1 MVVFSL
7 VRFRSMNA
15 LDWLVLGASFALI
28 IGYGLKR
35 AGGEWSVDSYVSA
48 GKKMRWW
55 VIGLSIMATQAS
67 AITFI
72 GTTSQGYS
80 DGLRFVQFYFGLP
93 IAMVL
98 ISAFAAPAFHR
109 SGVRTAYEYLE
120 RRFDAKTRTLASWV
134 FLIQRGL
141 GVGLALYA
149 PAVALSVIFQVPE
162 WPTILAMVALVS
174 VYTVLGGIRA
184 VMRADA
190 LQMWIMFAGIAI
202 AFGYAAFGLPEGVS
216 VRDALY
222 LAGTAGKLNAVET
235 GFDWDS
241 RYTLWSGL
249 IGATFLSLAYFGTD
263 QSQVQRY
270 LTAKSLFHSR
280 MSLLFNALLK
290 VPLQFF
296 ILLTG
301 VLVFCFF
308 LFEAPPLLF
317 HPAERERLEQTDAS
331 EIARLEERFSQA
343 LEQRRA
349 TAENF
354 LASRGSAEQ
363 EAFAASDRRV
373 QQVRREAIT
382 LAERETGPGSYS
394 DTNYVFLTFVLTQL
408 PAGLVGLIMAG
419 VFAAAMSTISSELNS
434 LATATVVDH
443 YARYVRPRLSEV
455 GMRRALQWA
464 TLAWAAYAGVFASY
478 GGRLGSLIEAV
489 NFVGSLFYGPMLG
502 VFVLAL
508 MFRRVTAD
516 GAFWGTAFG
525 LIAVWGTKLA
535 FRRLAFL
542 WLNPLG
548 CMATVL
554 AAVLLSRKRNEPGE
568 QDAIR
573 ASTMGGP

>member
-1 MVVFSL
+1 MTPV
-7 VRFRSMNA
+7 
-15 LDWLVLGASFALI
+15 DWLVLGASFALI
-28 IGYGLKR
+28 IGYGLKQS
-35 AGGEWSVDSYVSA
+35 GGEQSADSYVSA
-48 GKKMRWW
+48 GKQMRWW

-93 IAMVL
+93 VAMVL
-98 ISAFAAPAFHR
+98 IATFAAPAFHR
-109 SGVRTAYEYLE
+109 SGVRTAYEFLE
-120 RRFDAKTRTLASWV
+120 KRFDGKTRTLASWV

-149 PAVALSVIFQVPE
+149 PAVALSVIFGVPE
-162 WPTILAMVALVS
+162 WPTILAMVVLVS

-202 AFGYAAFGLPEGVS
+202 ACGYAAKGLPDGVS
-216 VRDALY
+216 VLDALR
-222 LAGTAGKLNAVET
+222 LAGSSGKLNAVET

-249 IGATFLSLAYFGTD
+249 IGGTFLALAYFGTD

-280 MSLLFNALLK
+280 ISLLFNALLK

-317 HPAERERLEQTDAS
+317 HPGERDRLERTEAS
-331 EIARLEERFSQA
+331 ELTRLEGQFAQA
-343 LEQRRA
+343 LSERRAAAETFAKSRGDAEQR
-349 TAENF
+349 
-354 LASRGSAEQ
+354 
-363 EAFAASDRRV
+363 AFEGSDRRV
-373 QQVRREAIT
+373 QQVRREAIA
-382 LAERETGPGSYS
+382 LAEKGTGSGTYS
-394 DTNYVFLTFVLTQL
+394 DTNYIFLTFVLTHL

-434 LATATVVDH
+434 LATSTIVDH
-443 YARYVRPRLSEV
+443 YARYVRPGLSDAH
-455 GMRRALQWA
+455 MRKALQWA
-464 TLAWAAYAGVFASY
+464 TLAWAAYAGVFASF

-489 NFVGSLFYGPMLG
+489 NIVGSLFYGPMLG
-502 VFVLAL
+502 VFVLAFL
-508 MFRRVTAD
+508 MPRVKAD

-525 LIAVWGTKLA
+525 LLAVWGSRLA
-535 FRRLAFL
+535 FPKLAFL

-548 CMATVL
+548 CVATVL
-554 AAVLLSRKRNEPGE
+554 AALFVSYRRDDSRR
-568 QDAIR
+568 QDPTR
-573 ASTMGGP
+573 GSRMEVS

>member
-1 MVVFSL
+1 
-7 VRFRSMNA
+7 MNPV
-15 LDWLVLGASFALI
+15 DWLVLGASFALI

-35 AGGEWSVDSYVSA
+35 SGGDESADSFVSA
-48 GKKMRWW
+48 GKQMRWW

-98 ISAFAAPAFHR
+98 IATFAAPAFHR
-109 SGVRTAYEYLE
+109 SGVRTAYEFLE
-120 RRFDAKTRTLASWV
+120 KRFDAKTRTLASWV

-149 PAVALSVIFQVPE
+149 PAVALSVIFHVPE
-162 WPTILAMVALVS
+162 WPTILAMVVLVS

-202 AFGYAAFGLPEGVS
+202 AFGYAAAGLPDGVS
-216 VRDALY
+216 VVDALR
-222 LAGTAGKLNAVET
+222 LAGTAGKMNAVDT

-249 IGATFLSLAYFGTD
+249 IGGTFLALAYFGTD

-270 LTAKSLFHSR
+270 LTARSLFHSR
-280 MSLLFNALLK
+280 ISLLFNALLK

-301 VLVFCFF
+301 VLVFGFF
-308 LFEAPPLLF
+308 LFEASPMLF
-317 HPAERERLEQTDAS
+317 HPGERARLERTDAS
-331 EIARLEERFSQA
+331 ELARLEGRYAEA
-343 LEQRRA
+343 LEHRRA
-349 TAENF
+349 AADRF
-354 LASRGSAEQ
+354 VRSRGSAEQ
-363 EAFAASDRRV
+363 SAFAGSDQRV
-373 QQVRREAIT
+373 QAVRREAIA
-382 LAERETGPGSYS
+382 LAEKETGPGTYS
-394 DTNYVFLTFVLTQL
+394 DTNYIFLTFVLTQL
-408 PAGLVGLIMAG
+408 PPGLVGLIMAG

-434 LATATVVDH
+434 LATSTIVDH
-443 YARYVRPRLSEV
+443 YARYMRPGL
-455 GMRRALQWA
+455 GDTGTRRALQGA
-464 TLAWAAYAGVFASY
+464 TLVWAAYAGIFASF

-489 NFVGSLFYGPMLG
+489 NLVGSLFYGPMLG
-502 VFVLAL
+502 VFVLAFL
-508 MFRRVTAD
+508 FRRVTAD

-525 LIAVWGTKLA
+525 LLSVWTTKLA
-535 FRRLAFL
+535 FPGLAFL

-554 AAVLLSRKRNEPGE
+554 AALAVSAKHRDRGQ
-568 QDAIR
+568 QDKNPVT
-573 ASTMGGP
+573 TMERP

>member
-1 MVVFSL
+1 MVVFPL
-7 VRFRSMNA
+7 VRFRTMSP
-15 LDWLVLGASFALI
+15 LDWLVLGASFVLI
-28 IGYGLKR
+28 IGYGLR
-35 AGGEWSVDSYVSA
+35 RSVGEWSVDSYVSA
-48 GKKMRWW
+48 GKQMRWW

-98 ISAFAAPAFHR
+98 IAAFAAPAFHR

-120 RRFDAKTRTLASWV
+120 ARFDAKTRTLASWV

-149 PAVALSVIFQVPE
+149 PAVALSVIFRVPE
-162 WPTILAMVALVS
+162 WPTILAMVVLVS

-202 AFGYAAFGLPEGVS
+202 AFGYAAFGLPDGVS
-216 VRDALY
+216 MRDALH
-222 LAGTAGKLNAVET
+222 LAGTAGKLNAIET
-235 GFDWDS
+235 SLDWDS

-270 LTAKSLFHSR
+270 LTAKSLYHSR
-280 MSLLFNALLK
+280 ISLLFNALLK

-301 VLVFCFF
+301 VLVYCFF
-308 LFEAPPLLF
+308 LFEPPPLLF
-317 HPAERERLEQTDAS
+317 HPAERERLERSDAT
-331 EIARLEERFSQA
+331 EITRLDSRFAQA
-343 LEQRRA
+343 LDERRER
-349 TAENF
+349 AERF
-354 LASRGSAEQ
+354 LASRGSVER
-363 EAFAASDRRV
+363 EAFAASDERV
-373 QQVRREAIT
+373 QEVRREAID
-382 LAERETGPGSYS
+382 LAEKESGPNSYS
-394 DTNYVFLTFVLTQL
+394 DTNYIFLTFVLAYL
-408 PAGLVGLIMAG
+408 PPGLVGLIMAG

-434 LATATVVDH
+434 LATSTVVDH
-443 YARYVRPRLSEV
+443 YARYVRKGVGEA
-455 GMRRALQWA
+455 GMRRALQWS
-464 TLAWAAYAGVFASY
+464 TLAWAAYAGIFAGF
-478 GGRLGSLIEAV
+478 GGGLGSLIEAV
-489 NFVGSLFYGPMLG
+489 NRVGSLFYGPMLG
-502 VFVLAL
+502 VFVLAFL
-508 MFRRVTAD
+508 FRRVTAD

-525 LIAVWGTKLA
+525 LVAVWSTKLV
-535 FRRLAFL
+535 FPGLAFL

-548 CMATVL
+548 CMATVV
-554 AAVLLSRKRNEPGE
+554 AALCLSRRRSEPTQGE
-568 QDAIR
+568 TLSAT
-573 ASTMGGP
+573 TMEDS